1 MRKKA
6 NRLLGIVLATALAVT
21 GVSYVPTANA
31 QVGATV
37 EKATSPDKTTTM
49 SSNGYTF
56 DHSYVKPGDTL
67 KVFKDGTE
75 VTDNVSWTVE
85 KVASANKN
93 DVVTYT
99 RVAEVS
105 SPSLTITDD
114 YLETMIYGE
123 IDGQKCCF

>member
-21 GVSYVPTANA
+21 GVSYAPTANA
-31 QVGATV
+31 QVGVTT
-37 EKATSPDKTTTM
+37 EKMTSPDKTTTM

-67 KVFKDGTE
+67 KVQKDGTA